1 MGASFPATKNIVAW
15 GALVFKM
22 ERQNAWYNHLML
34 LVLNK
39 RAPHDFVIGQ
49 TVYAGLV
56 LTGPEVK
63 SLRLKHGSLQ
73 GSFVKIIGNEAFLM
87 NAQINPYDYADNRD
101 YDPKRTRK
109 LLLKKKEIYNL
120 MEADS
125 RKGNALVP
133 LAIEAL
139 GRQIKLKI
147 GVGTGKK
154 QHEKRAELKKRAV
167 ERDVAKELKEK
178 IRLR

>member
-1 MGASFPATKNIVAW
+1 MI
-15 GALVFKM
+15 
-22 ERQNAWYNHLML
+22 

-39 RAPHDFVIGQ
+39 RASHDFSIGQ
-49 TVYAGLV
+49 TLYAGLV

-73 GSFVKIIGNEAFLM
+73 GSFVKIVGEEAFLL
-87 NAQINPYDYADNRD
+87 NAQINPYAYADNRD
-101 YDPKRTRK
+101 YQPKRTRK
-109 LLLKKKEIYNL
+109 LLLKKREIFKL

-125 RKGNALVP
+125 QKGNALVP
-133 LAIEAL
+133 LAIEAQ
-139 GRQIKLKI
+139 GRQLKLKI

-154 QHEKRAELKKRAV
+154 QHEKRAELKKKAI
-167 ERDVAKELKEK
+167 ERDVSRELKEK

>member
-1 MGASFPATKNIVAW
+1 MV
-15 GALVFKM
+15 
-22 ERQNAWYNHLML
+22 L
-34 LVLNK
+34 LLNK
-39 RAPHDFVIGQ
+39 RASHDFSIGR

-73 GSFVKIIGNEAFLM
+73 GSFVKIVGAEAFLI

-109 LLLKKKEIYNL
+109 LLLKKKEIFEL

-125 RKGNALVP
+125 KKGNALVP
-133 LAIEAL
+133 LSIEAQ
-139 GRQIKLKI
+139 GRQLKLKI

-154 QHEKRAELKKRAV
+154 QYEKRAELKKRAV
-167 ERDVAKELKEK
+167 ERDVAKEMKEK
-178 IRLR
+178 VRLH